1 MVSSPVRRLVAFYTW
16 LTAPSDIN
24 VPLFLLKSA
33 SYHLRSKPIFAHHN
47 TVIKGLSNIEINGRL
62 VIGKANIP
70 FLDASDRTIL
80 RIRGKLIING
90 YVHIGKGC
98 RLDIAEGAVCVLEN
112 CSFTGMSN
120 LIINHR
126 LEVGAGTN
134 VSWGC
139 EFLDEDL
146 HRIHYEGRQT
156 KPNAITIGE
165 HVWIG
170 SHARILKGV
179 HIESGSVV
187 ASSAVVTRSFPAN
200 VLIAGNPARVARDS
214 VSWTT

>member
-1 MVSSPVRRLVAFYTW
+1 MYNPVRKLVSFYAW

-24 VPLFLLKSA
+24 VALFLLKSA
-33 SYHLRSKPIFAHHN
+33 SYHLRSKQIFAHHN

-62 VIGKANIP
+62 VIGKADIP
-70 FLDASDRTIL
+70 LLNGLDRTFL
-80 RIRGKLIING
+80 SIRGKLIING

-98 RLDIAEGAVCVLEN
+98 RLDIAHGAVCVLED

-120 LIINHR
+120 LIVNHR
-126 LEVGAGTN
+126 LEIGAGTN

-146 HRIHYEGRQT
+146 HEIHYEGRKA
-156 KPNAITIGE
+156 KPNEITIGN

-170 SHARILKGV
+170 SYARILKGV
-179 HIESGSVV
+179 RIESGSVV
-187 ASSAVVTRSFPAN
+187 ASSAVVTRSFPEN
-200 VLIAGNPARVARDS
+200 VLIAGNPARVVREN
-214 VSWTT
+214 VTWTA